1 MCCPWFSKKFEN
13 EEFITNVD
21 FVRESFEEERSKLDL
36 EISRLKEMEIG
47 PNGDEDVL
55 RNELYVWFED

>member
-1 MCCPWFSKKFEN
+1 MWEN
-13 EEFITNVD
+13 EEFITNVE
-21 FVRESFEEERSKLDL
+21 FVRESFEEKMSKLDF